1 MATTNNVEN
10 IVIEPVDAV
19 YGAQHRVCFTAT
31 DGSGIAADYF
41 TFSTPETSYY
51 FWYNTGADVDPAP
64 GGLTEGAEI
73 AVLVGDTAAQIA
85 SKTVSAINLVA
96 STIKAHAKISPDDTE
111 TFILEAKLMGEPLA
125 VASIG
130 TTTFTL
136 VVAKV
141 GFKTELGYID
151 GNVEV
156 GLNEQLFDITA
167 HQTGTQL
174 LGQLRT
180 GVTPGPI
187 TLSLKETVAEKLKS
201 LMDGIGV
208 DYTPSGGTEV
218 KAVGAL
224 AGSKQFQNVVAD
236 AGKLVLHPTKN
247 ALDNYADDFAF
258 WVAYPKLNNL
268 VFSGEENRMIE
279 VEFSIFLDQSKVN
292 EASVFVYG
300 DHTQNFL
307 K

>member
-1 MATTNNVEN
+1 MANNVQN
-10 IVIEPVDAV
+10 IVIEPVDAIW
-19 YGAQHRVCFTAT
+19 GAQHKVAFTTVAGT
-31 DGSGIAADYF
+31 GLGGDYF
-41 TFSTPETSYY
+41 TFATPETDFY
-51 FWYNTGADVDPAP
+51 FWYNTGASVDPAP
-64 GGLTEGAEI
+64 GGFTEGAEI
-73 AVLVGDTAAQIA
+73 SILVGDTAAQVA
-85 SKTVSAINLVA
+85 TKTVAAINAVA
-96 STIKAHAKISPDDTE
+96 ATIKAHAKISPSSTS
-111 TFILEAKLMGEPLA
+111 TFNLEAKLMGAPLA
-125 VASIG
+125 AATAG
-130 TTTFTL
+130 TSTFTL
-136 VVAKV
+136 SIAKA

-151 GNVEV
+151 GNVEL
-156 GLNEQLFDITA
+156 GLNEQLFDIVA

-187 TLSLKETVAEKLKS
+187 TLSLKETVAEKLQS

-218 KAVGAL
+218 KAIGAL
-224 AGSKQFQNVVAD
+224 AGSKQFANVVAD

-247 ALDNYADDFAF
+247 AETVYTDDFAF

-279 VEFSIFLDQSKVN
+279 VEFSIFLDEAKVN